1 MNENIKNLVKRAG
14 FILWADESWN
24 PGDVVDWSSRYDNE
38 LVAYTRLLVNEVLR
52 LQAEGTDVA
61 NYYGVE
67 PAPEMESIEL
77 DFSDKE
83 LLQYMKLAHEQD
95 ITFNKFVETALRRAI
110 EEAEIE
116 NDEPQKPANLY
127 GK

>member
-67 PAPEMESIEL
+67 PAPAMESIEL
-77 DFSDKE
+77 DFSDEE
-83 LLQYMKLAHEQD
+83 LLQYMKLAHTKD
-95 ITFNKFVETALRRAI
+95 ITFNKFVENALRAAI
-110 EEAEIE
+110 EQADAD
-116 NDEPQKPANLY
+116 DETSKAS
-127 GK
+127 

>member
-61 NYYGVE
+61 NYYDVE
-67 PAPEMESIEL
+67 PAPAMESIDV
-77 DFSDKE
+77 DFSDEE

-95 ITFNKFVETALRRAI
+95 ITFNKFVENALRAAI
-110 EEAEIE
+110 EKADADNETPEAS
-116 NDEPQKPANLY
+116 
-127 GK
+127 

>member
-1 MNENIKNLVKRAG
+1 MNENVKDLAKRAG
-14 FILWADESWN
+14 FILWANESWN
-24 PGDVVDWSSRYDNE
+24 PGDVVDWGSRYDNE

-67 PAPEMESIEL
+67 PAPAMESIEL
-77 DFSDKE
+77 DFSDEE
-83 LLQYMKLAHEQD
+83 LLQYMKLAHDMD

-110 EEAEIE
+110 EAAGIE
-116 NDEPQKPANLY
+116 DETSKAS
-127 GK
+127 

>member
-24 PGDVVDWSSRYDNE
+24 PGDVVDWSSRYDKE
-38 LVAYTRLLVNEVLR
+38 LVEYTRLLVNEVLR

-67 PAPEMESIEL
+67 PAPAMESIEL
-77 DFSDKE
+77 DFSDEE
-83 LLQYMKLAHEQD
+83 LLQYMKLAHTMD
-95 ITFNKFVETALRRAI
+95 ITFNKFVENALRAAI
-110 EEAEIE
+110 EKADADNETPEAS
-116 NDEPQKPANLY
+116 
-127 GK
+127 

>member
-24 PGDVVDWSSRYDNE
+24 PGDVVDWAIRYDKE
-38 LVAYTRLLVNEVLR
+38 LVEYTRLLVNEVLR

-67 PAPEMESIEL
+67 PAPAMESIEL
-77 DFSDKE
+77 DFSDEE
-83 LLQYMKLAHEQD
+83 LLQYMKLAHTKD
-95 ITFNKFVETALRRAI
+95 ITFNKFVENALRAAI
-110 EEAEIE
+110 EQADAD
-116 NDEPQKPANLY
+116 DETSKAS
-127 GK
+127 

>member
-1 MNENIKNLVKRAG
+1 MNENVKNLVKRAG
-14 FILWADESWN
+14 FILWANESWN
-24 PGDVVDWSSRYDNE
+24 PGDVVDWGSRYDNE

-67 PAPEMESIEL
+67 PAPAMESIEV
-77 DFSDKE
+77 DFSDEE
-83 LLQYMKLAHEQD
+83 LLQYMKLAHDMD

-110 EEAEIE
+110 EAAGIE
-116 NDEPQKPANLY
+116 DESGN
-127 GK
+127 